1 MTAPPIAQSPA
12 DLPYAQLVI
21 KLLGQVQA
29 VDGAPVNINISNE
42 SGRLLALR
50 GWMVVALGSESNPK
64 QASAGLCVL
73 AEGRF
78 ALIQPSSVRLFDTP
92 GDLYT
97 YAVALTPPES
107 LERKIWKTACLR
119 FPLLTTCEGGARTR
133 SNPQGP

>member
-1 MTAPPIAQSPA
+1 MTTPPIVQSPA

-29 VDGAPVNINISNE
+29 VDGAPVNINISSE
-42 SGRLLALR
+42 KGRLLSLR
-50 GWMVVALGSESNPK
+50 GWMVVALGSESSPPQVN
-64 QASAGLCVL
+64 AGLCVL

-97 YAVALTPPES
+97 YAVALTPAES
-107 LERKIWKTACLR
+107 LERRIWKTACLR
-119 FPLLTTCEGGARTR
+119 FPLFATCEGSPRTV
-133 SNPQGP
+133 SS